1 MINIVAAFA
10 GEARPFIDALSL
22 DRQPGCGPFAVYER
36 GDARLIIS
44 GMGVG
49 SAEAATRFLG
59 GRADAADRWL
69 NFGIAGSAQFETGM
83 LVVARRVCGPSPGES
98 WRCCRPPALHW
109 PAAVVRSVEQVETAY
124 AKPGVYDMEAA
135 GICRALG
142 PRRCAAQLS
151 CIKLITDGPGRPA
164 SRLDQK
170 TIRAMLAKVGP
181 QLARLP
187 GALRQTGPQTRREE
201 NSNAFI

>member
-22 DRQPGCGPFAVYER
+22 GLQPGCGPFVVYER

-44 GMGVG
+44 GMGVD
-49 SAEAATRFLG
+49 SAEAAVRFLSD
-59 GRADAADRWL
+59 RADTANRWL
-69 NFGIAGSAQFETGM
+69 NFGIAGSAQFGLGM
-83 LVVARRVCGPSPGES
+83 LVVARRVCGPSSGES
-98 WRCCRPPALHW
+98 WRCYRPPALSW
-109 PAAVVRSVEQVETAY
+109 PDAVVRSVERPETAY
-124 AKPGVYDMEAA
+124 AKSGVYDMEAA

-142 PRRCAAQLS
+142 PRRCAAELS

-164 SRLDQK
+164 SRLDKK

-181 QLARLP
+181 QLAHLP
-187 GALRQTGPQTRREE
+187 GALQQTDPQTRREE
-201 NSNAFI
+201 T

>member
-22 DRQPGCGPFAVYER
+22 DPQPGCGPFAVYER
-36 GDARLIIS
+36 GDVRLIIS
-44 GMGVG
+44 GMGAG
-49 SAEAATRFLG
+49 GAEAATRFLG

-69 NFGIAGSAQFETGM
+69 NFGIAGSAQFKTGM
-83 LVVARRVCGPSPGES
+83 LVVARRVCGPSSGES

-109 PAAVVRSVEQVETAY
+109 PTAVVRSVEQVETAY
-124 AKPGVYDMEAA
+124 AEPGVYDMEAA

-142 PRRCAAQLS
+142 PRRCAAELS

-170 TIRAMLAKVGP
+170 TIRAMLAKAGP

-187 GALRQTGPQTRREE
+187 GALRQTDPQTRREE
-201 NSNAFI
+201 NRDAFI

>member
-1 MINIVAAFA
+1 MINIVTAFA

-22 DRQPGCGPFAVYER
+22 DPRPGRGPFAVYQR
-36 GDARLIIS
+36 GDVRLIIS

-49 SAEAATRFLG
+49 GAEAATRFLG

-69 NFGIAGSAQFETGM
+69 NFGIAGSAQFEVGR
-83 LVVARRVCGPSPGES
+83 LVVARRVCGPSSGES
-98 WRCCRPPALHW
+98 WRCYRPPALDW
-109 PAAVVRSVEQVETAY
+109 PAAVVRSVERIETAY

-151 CIKLITDGPGRPA
+151 CIKLVSDGPHRPA
-164 SRLDQK
+164 SRLDKK
-170 TIRAMLAKVGP
+170 TVRAMLAKVGP

-187 GALRQTGPQTRREE
+187 GALRPTDPQPRREE
-201 NSNAFI
+201 NTNAFI